1 MSIEASQK
9 LKGFRVFVPLLA
21 VNIGTRALD
30 ADGQPRIELAGGFDW
45 LSSDIALM
53 VFLVA
58 TLFEI
63 GGYYIPWI
71 DNLLDTIASPAS
83 IVAGTVI
90 TASFVT
96 GMDPWLQWLLG
107 VIAGHDPRDPYS
119 SRTPTQDFTAD
130 LATGIDGIRIGIPRE
145 YFFDVIDP
153 EVEEAT
159 RQAARVLEGLGASV
173 DEVSMPVLEHSL
185 AISGTIML
193 AEAAEIHLDSL

>member
-1 MSIEASQK
+1 MSIMIGVALSATC
-9 LKGFRVFVPLLA
+9 GFRVFVPLLA

-107 VIAGHDPRDPYS
+107 VIAGGGAAGAVQATTVVTRAS
-119 SRTPTQDFTAD
+119 STVT
-130 LATGIDGIRIGIPRE
+130 TG
-145 YFFDVIDP
+145 
-153 EVEEAT
+153 
-159 RQAARVLEGLGASV
+159 GLGNPIVASV
-173 DEVSMPVLEHSL
+173 ETSGAFLGSALSIVAVEFAIAVFVLL
-185 AISGTIML
+185 LGSGVWIWWRRRRHKL
-193 AEAAEIHLDSL
+193 AEAH

>member
-1 MSIEASQK
+1 MSIMIGVALSATC
-9 LKGFRVFVPLLA
+9 GFRVFVPLLA

-107 VIAGHDPRDPYS
+107 VIAGGGAAGAV
-119 SRTPTQDFTAD
+119 Q
-130 LATGIDGIRIGIPRE
+130 ATT
-145 YFFDVIDP
+145 V
-153 EVEEAT
+153 V
-159 RQAARVLEGLGASV
+159 ARAGSTVTTGGLGNPIVASV
-173 DEVSMPVLEHSL
+173 ETSGAFLGSALSIVAVEFAIVVFVLLLGAGVWIWWRRRRHK
-185 AISGTIML
+185 L
-193 AEAAEIHLDSL
+193 AEAH

>member
-1 MSIEASQK
+1 MPIMIGVALSATC
-9 LKGFRVFVPLLA
+9 GFRVFVPLLA

-83 IVAGTVI
+83 VVAGTVI

-107 VIAGHDPRDPYS
+107 VIAGGGAAGAV
-119 SRTPTQDFTAD
+119 Q
-130 LATGIDGIRIGIPRE
+130 ATT
-145 YFFDVIDP
+145 V
-153 EVEEAT
+153 VT
-159 RQAARVLEGLGASV
+159 RAASTVTTGGLGNPIVASV
-173 DEVSMPVLEHSL
+173 ETSGAFLGSALSIVAVEFAIVVFVLLLGGGVWIWWRRRRHK
-185 AISGTIML
+185 L
-193 AEAAEIHLDSL
+193 AEAH

>member
-1 MSIEASQK
+1 MSIMIGVALSATC
-9 LKGFRVFVPLLA
+9 GFRVFVPLLA

-30 ADGQPRIELAGGFDW
+30 ADGQPLIELAGGFDW

-107 VIAGHDPRDPYS
+107 VIAGGGAAGAV
-119 SRTPTQDFTAD
+119 Q
-130 LATGIDGIRIGIPRE
+130 ATT
-145 YFFDVIDP
+145 V
-153 EVEEAT
+153 V
-159 RQAARVLEGLGASV
+159 ARAGSTVTTGGLGNPIVASV
-173 DEVSMPVLEHSL
+173 ETSGAFLGAALSIVAVEFAIVVFVLLLGGGVWIWWRRRRHK
-185 AISGTIML
+185 L
-193 AEAAEIHLDSL
+193 AEAH

>member
-1 MSIEASQK
+1 MSIMIGVALSATC
-9 LKGFRVFVPLLA
+9 GFRVFVPLLA

-30 ADGQPRIELAGGFDW
+30 ANGQPLIELAGGFDW

-107 VIAGHDPRDPYS
+107 VIAGGG
-119 SRTPTQDFTAD
+119 A
-130 LATGIDGIRIGIPRE
+130 AGA
-145 YFFDVIDP
+145 V
-153 EVEEAT
+153 
-159 RQAARVLEGLGASV
+159 QAATVVARAGSTVTTGGLGNPIVASV
-173 DEVSMPVLEHSL
+173 ETSGAFLGSALSIVAVKFAIVLFVLLLGGGVWIWWRRRGHKL
-185 AISGTIML
+185 A
-193 AEAAEIHLDSL
+193 AAH

>member
-1 MSIEASQK
+1 MSIMIGVALSATC
-9 LKGFRVFVPLLA
+9 GFRVFVPLLA

-30 ADGQPRIELAGGFDW
+30 ADGQPMIELAGGFDW

-107 VIAGHDPRDPYS
+107 VIAGGGAAGAV
-119 SRTPTQDFTAD
+119 Q
-130 LATGIDGIRIGIPRE
+130 ATT
-145 YFFDVIDP
+145 V
-153 EVEEAT
+153 V
-159 RQAARVLEGLGASV
+159 ARAGSTVTTGGLGNPIVASV
-173 DEVSMPVLEHSL
+173 ETSGAFLGSALSIVAVKFAIVLFVLLLGGGVWIWWRRRRHK
-185 AISGTIML
+185 L
-193 AEAAEIHLDSL
+193 AEAH

>member
-1 MSIEASQK
+1 MSIMIGVALSATC
-9 LKGFRVFVPLLA
+9 GFRVFVPLLA

-30 ADGQPRIELAGGFDW
+30 ADGQPLIELAGGFDW
-45 LSSDIALM
+45 LSSDIALV

-107 VIAGHDPRDPYS
+107 VIAGGGAAGAV
-119 SRTPTQDFTAD
+119 Q
-130 LATGIDGIRIGIPRE
+130 ATT
-145 YFFDVIDP
+145 V
-153 EVEEAT
+153 V
-159 RQAARVLEGLGASV
+159 ARAGSTVTTGGLGNPIVASV
-173 DEVSMPVLEHSL
+173 ETSGAFLGAALSIVAVKFAIVVFVLL
-185 AISGTIML
+185 LGGGVWIWWRRRRQKL
-193 AEAAEIHLDSL
+193 AEAH

>member
-1 MSIEASQK
+1 MSVMIGVALSATC
-9 LKGFRVFVPLLA
+9 GFRVFVPLLA
-21 VNIGTRALD
+21 VNIGTRAKD
-30 ADGQPRIELAGGFDW
+30 TDGQPLIDLAGGFDW

-96 GMDPWLQWLLG
+96 GLDPWLQWLLG
-107 VIAGHDPRDPYS
+107 VIAGGGAAGAV
-119 SRTPTQDFTAD
+119 Q
-130 LATGIDGIRIGIPRE
+130 ATT
-145 YFFDVIDP
+145 V
-153 EVEEAT
+153 VT
-159 RQAARVLEGLGASV
+159 RAGSTVTTGGLGNPIVASV
-173 DEVSMPVLEHSL
+173 ETSGAFLGSALSIAAVEFAIVVFVLL
-185 AISGTIML
+185 LGCGFWIWWRRRNKL
-193 AEAAEIHLDSL
+193 AEAH

>member
-1 MSIEASQK
+1 MPIMIGVALSATC
-9 LKGFRVFVPLLA
+9 GFRVFVPLLA
-21 VNIGTRALD
+21 VNIGTRAQN
-30 ADGQPRIELAGGFDW
+30 ADGEPLIELAAGFDW
-45 LSSDIALM
+45 LSSDIAMM

-107 VIAGHDPRDPYS
+107 VIAGGGAAGAV
-119 SRTPTQDFTAD
+119 Q
-130 LATGIDGIRIGIPRE
+130 ATT
-145 YFFDVIDP
+145 V
-153 EVEEAT
+153 VT
-159 RQAARVLEGLGASV
+159 RAASTVTTGGLGNPIVASLETSGAFLGSALSIV
-173 DEVSMPVLEHSL
+173 AVEFAIAVFVVLLGGGVWIWWRRRRHK
-185 AISGTIML
+185 L
-193 AEAAEIHLDSL
+193 AEAH

>member
-1 MSIEASQK
+1 MPIMIGVALSATC
-9 LKGFRVFVPLLA
+9 GFRVFVPLLA

-107 VIAGHDPRDPYS
+107 VIAGGGAAGAV
-119 SRTPTQDFTAD
+119 Q
-130 LATGIDGIRIGIPRE
+130 ATT
-145 YFFDVIDP
+145 V
-153 EVEEAT
+153 VT
-159 RQAARVLEGLGASV
+159 RAASTVTTGGLGNPIVASLETSGAFLGSALSIV
-173 DEVSMPVLEHSL
+173 AVEFAIAVFVVLLGGGVWIWWRRRRHK
-185 AISGTIML
+185 L
-193 AEAAEIHLDSL
+193 AEAH

>member
-1 MSIEASQK
+1 MSIMIGVALSATC
-9 LKGFRVFVPLLA
+9 GFRVFVPLLA

-30 ADGQPRIELAGGFDW
+30 AAGQPLIKLDGGFDW

-107 VIAGHDPRDPYS
+107 VIAGGGAAGAV
-119 SRTPTQDFTAD
+119 Q
-130 LATGIDGIRIGIPRE
+130 ATT
-145 YFFDVIDP
+145 V
-153 EVEEAT
+153 V
-159 RQAARVLEGLGASV
+159 ARAGSTVTTGGLGNPIVASV
-173 DEVSMPVLEHSL
+173 ETSGAFLGAALSIVAVKFAIVLFVLLLGGGVWIWWRRRRHK
-185 AISGTIML
+185 L
-193 AEAAEIHLDSL
+193 AEAH

>member
-1 MSIEASQK
+1 MPIMIGVALSATC
-9 LKGFRVFVPLLA
+9 GFRVFVPMLA

-107 VIAGHDPRDPYS
+107 VIAGGGAAGAV
-119 SRTPTQDFTAD
+119 Q
-130 LATGIDGIRIGIPRE
+130 ATT
-145 YFFDVIDP
+145 V
-153 EVEEAT
+153 VT
-159 RQAARVLEGLGASV
+159 RAASTVTTGGLGNPIVASFETSGAFLGSALSIV
-173 DEVSMPVLEHSL
+173 AVEFAIAVFVVLLGGGVWIWWRRRRHK
-185 AISGTIML
+185 L
-193 AEAAEIHLDSL
+193 AEAH

>member
-1 MSIEASQK
+1 MSIMIGVALSATC
-9 LKGFRVFVPLLA
+9 GFRVFVPLLA

-30 ADGQPRIELAGGFDW
+30 ADGQPLIELAGGFDW

-107 VIAGHDPRDPYS
+107 VIAGGGAAGAV
-119 SRTPTQDFTAD
+119 Q
-130 LATGIDGIRIGIPRE
+130 ATT
-145 YFFDVIDP
+145 V
-153 EVEEAT
+153 V
-159 RQAARVLEGLGASV
+159 ARAGSTVTTGGLGNPIVASV
-173 DEVSMPVLEHSL
+173 ETSGAFLGAALSIVAVKFAIVLFVLLLGGGVWIWWRRRGHKL
-185 AISGTIML
+185 A
-193 AEAAEIHLDSL
+193 AAH

>member
-1 MSIEASQK
+1 MSIMIGVALSATC
-9 LKGFRVFVPLLA
+9 GFRVFVPLLA

-107 VIAGHDPRDPYS
+107 VIAGGGAAGAV
-119 SRTPTQDFTAD
+119 Q
-130 LATGIDGIRIGIPRE
+130 ATT
-145 YFFDVIDP
+145 V
-153 EVEEAT
+153 VT
-159 RQAARVLEGLGASV
+159 RAGSTVTTGGLGNPIVASV
-173 DEVSMPVLEHSL
+173 ETSGAFLGSALSIVAVEL
-185 AISGTIML
+185 AIAVFVLLLGGGVWIWWRRRRHKL
-193 AEAAEIHLDSL
+193 AEAH